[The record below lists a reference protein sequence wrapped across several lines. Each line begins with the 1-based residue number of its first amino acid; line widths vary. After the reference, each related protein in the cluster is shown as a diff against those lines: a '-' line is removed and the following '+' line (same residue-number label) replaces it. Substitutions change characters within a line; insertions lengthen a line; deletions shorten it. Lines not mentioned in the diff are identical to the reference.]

1 VLSAIE
7 FGATASQFL
16 NSLSRFPLI
25 YTDILLQQINDLD
38 VRVQNGEASCGG
50 VDPSGNYYSLVDNT
64 TISFLF

>member
-38 VRVQNGEASCGG
+38 VRVQAGEASFGG